1 MYISKFNIQNYKSFY
16 STEDIELHNG
26 INIITGQN
34 NAGKTALLQLLSLN
48 FSHHPHKSTK
58 TLPSIQTVI
67 TQQSSVNIELI
78 LSKEEIINS
87 FLNYPQNAN
96 FYMDQLVQMINNNG
110 QLKNEIF
117 FDRYF
122 GINNKII
129 SCLQNGQILTSSF
142 KLPSCDENNNSNH
155 FIYDCLNKEIQF
167 NGIAGKQADFS
178 NQILNIVRSRF
189 YCFKAERLNIGH
201 SIFGTNSILHADA
214 SNLPEVLNILQGDKI
229 RFERFNNYVRKIF
242 PQIFQISIRPNPNQ
256 GNFVEIVV
264 WNEDPIL
271 ERSDLVVPLS
281 ECGTGL
287 GQVLAILYVILT
299 SDFSKIIIID
309 EPNSFLHPGAA
320 RKLIEILKEHPQHQ
334 FIISTHSPSTIAA
347 SNPQTIHI
355 VKTNNAQSTIESIS
369 VNDTKNQQLYL
380 AEIGAKLSDVFG
392 ADNILWVEGKTEEI
406 CFPKIIDK
414 INGVSLMGS
423 VVLSVINTGDFQKKN
438 SGKKNSELIFKMYEK
453 LSTGKGLL
461 PPAIGFFFDS
471 EKLSKTEKTD
481 LARRSNNK
489 VVFTKRKM
497 FENYLLNTKAIFHVL
512 NDIEEIND
520 LGITIENITNWIGL
534 KKWDKKFISQSY
546 AKEKIQDDWLTN
558 VDGAIF
564 LDSLFSSI
572 SQSRLT
578 FDKIKHSVSLCEW
591 IIENSF
597 EDLKDIENTLS
608 AFLKPMPPIP

>member
-67 TQQSSVNIELI
+67 TQQSSVNIELT

-87 FLNYPQNAN
+87 FLNYPQTTS
-96 FYMDQLVQMINNNG
+96 FYMDPLVQKIDNDG
-110 QLKNEIF
+110 QLNNEVF
-117 FDRYF
+117 FDKYF
-122 GINNKII
+122 DVKNKIA
-129 SCLQNGQILTSSF
+129 SCVQNGQILTSSF
-142 KLPSCDENNNSNH
+142 KLPSCEEDNNSNL
-155 FIYDCLNKEIQF
+155 FNYDCVNKNILF
-167 NGIAGKQADFS
+167 TGNGGKQADFS
-178 NQILNIVRSRF
+178 NQVFSILRSRF

-201 SIFGTNSILHADA
+201 STFGINSILNADA

-229 RFERFNNYVRKIF
+229 RFERFNSYVRKIF
-242 PQIFQISIRPNPNQ
+242 PQIFQISVRPYPNQ
-256 GNFVEIVV
+256 GNCVEIVV

-299 SDFSKIIIID
+299 SDFSKVIIID

-320 RKLIEILKEHPQHQ
+320 RKLIEILKEHLQHQ

-392 ADNILWVEGKTEEI
+392 ADNIFWVEGKTEEI
-406 CFPKIIDK
+406 CFPKIIEK
-414 INGVSLMGS
+414 IKGVSLMGT
-423 VVLSVINTGDFQKKN
+423 VVLSVVNTGDFQQ
-438 SGKKNSELIFKMYEK
+438 KKNSELIFKMYEK

-471 EKLSKTEKTD
+471 EKLSKIEKAD
-481 LARRSNNK
+481 LARRSNDK

-497 FENYLLNTKAIFHVL
+497 FENYLLNTQAIVDVL
-512 NDIEEIND
+512 NGIEEIYD
-520 LGITIENITNWIGL
+520 LKITIDNINDWITV
-534 KKWDKKFISQSY
+534 KKWDKKFISQTY
-546 AKEKIQDDWLTN
+546 AKEKSENDWLMN
-558 VDGAIF
+558 VDGASF

-572 SQSRLT
+572 SQNRLT

-608 AFLKPMPPIP
+608 AFLKPMPPNP